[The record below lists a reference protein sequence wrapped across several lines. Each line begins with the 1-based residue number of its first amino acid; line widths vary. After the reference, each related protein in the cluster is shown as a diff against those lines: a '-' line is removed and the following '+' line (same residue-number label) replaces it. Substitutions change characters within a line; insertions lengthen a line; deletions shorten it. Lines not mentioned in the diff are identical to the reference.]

1 MADQTPDP
9 TSPTAEMRIDK
20 WLWAAR
26 FFKTRGDA
34 QRLVTSGRL
43 RLDGE
48 PMAKPHRQIR
58 PGHVLTFP
66 KANDIRVIK
75 VLAIATRRGPAKEAA
90 TLYEDL
96 APPEPRAR
104 VASDKPKPFEQ
115 RDPGSGRPTKRD
127 RRQMENLKF

>member
-1 MADQTPDP
+1 
-9 TSPTAEMRIDK
+9 MRIDK

-75 VLAIATRRGPAKEAA
+75 VLAIATRRGPATEAA

-96 APPEPRAR
+96 APPEPCAR